1 MKLEKL
7 KKTAA
12 PFLCLP
18 ALSAFVL
25 SACAANAPAL
35 DSSGPQSAENR
46 SLEASPAIE
55 SGAEAV
61 PAETGSA
68 LPKPDEIKTLVS
80 LIGET
85 DSEAIELLGEGSPSY
100 NGEGVLLERGYTLPI
115 LGKDS
120 QVALD
125 LNLYRYGEDRVDQIV
140 VTLGDS
146 DLQSYADSMEQLFGE
161 PVKTYEKSYFF
172 SDGDVTLVLADP
184 YGDVPYIEIT
194 GELDEN

>member
-12 PFLCLP
+12 PFLCLFT
-18 ALSAFVL
+18 LSAFVL
-25 SACAANAPAL
+25 SACAANAPAHE
-35 DSSGPQSAENR
+35 SSGPQSAETDR
-46 SLEASPAIE
+46 QEASSATE
-55 SGAEAV
+55 SRTEAV
-61 PAETGSA
+61 LTETGAASTK
-68 LPKPDEIKTLVS
+68 LDGIKTLVS

-85 DSEAIELLGEGSPSY
+85 DSEAVGLLGEGNPSY

-115 LGKDS
+115 LGEDS
-120 QVALD
+120 QVTLD

-146 DLQSYADSMEQLFGE
+146 GLQSYADSMEQLFGE

-184 YGDVPYIEIT
+184 YDDVPYIEIT
-194 GELDEN
+194 GELEEN